1 MFDNFIINSN
11 LFIVSTPYHLMVACV
26 KHQKNDVLVCV
37 DFFPFNN
44 KLGEIARCLFVDNIY
59 IIKGIHYYRRNLLHL
74 LSFKKEMECIL
85 ACLMHKYSINNICA
99 YNDADPVTQYIL
111 HNMPHHGEIIVIEE
125 GIGLYRTMLKRH
137 EVFLR
142 VFGKFCFGKWF
153 ENIHRIG
160 ESSFVT
166 QINCSMPCYLSSIQK
181 TKKINI
187 LRPIDYTLIAK
198 QYDIAEVS
206 NVYWFVGQPLVEDG
220 VLSEK
225 EYIKAIEDVV
235 SFCHLKGMSIMLK
248 PHPRENLE
256 KYSHLSISINRSKDI
271 PIELLVDSSNP
282 VLVFTMYSSAVLTLS
297 GRSNVQAFV
306 LYKIY
311 MPHVDL
317 PNELF
322 QRSGVYIINSFDEI
336 I

>member
-1 MFDNFIINSN
+1 MFDNLRGHSN

-26 KHQKNDVLVCV
+26 QHQKNDVLVCV
-37 DFFPFNN
+37 GLSLLGN
-44 KLGEIARCLFVDNIY
+44 KLGEIARYLFADNLY
-59 IIKGIHYYRRNLLHL
+59 IIKGLSYYRKNFLHL
-74 LSFKKEMECIL
+74 LSFKKEMKCIL
-85 ACLMHKYSINNICA
+85 MDLIDKYEINNIYA
-99 YNDADPVTQYIL
+99 YNDADPVTQYLL
-111 HNMPHHGEIIVIEE
+111 HNMPHHGEVVIIEE
-125 GIGLYRTMLKRH
+125 GIGLYRTMHKRH
-137 EVFLR
+137 EVFL
-142 VFGKFCFGKWF
+142 GLLGQFCFGKWF

-160 ESSFVT
+160 ESSFIT
-166 QINCSMPCYLSSIQK
+166 QINCSMPCYLSNIQK

-187 LRPIDYTLIAK
+187 QQPIDYTLLAQ
-198 QYDIAEVS
+198 QYDIAEVP

-225 EYIKAIEDVV
+225 EYIKIIEDVA
-235 SFCHLKGMSIMLK
+235 SFCHLKGMSIILK

-256 KYSHLSISINRSKDI
+256 KYSHISININHSKDV

-282 VLVFTMYSSAVLTLS
+282 ILVFTMYSSAVLTLS
-297 GRSNVQAFV
+297 ERSNVKAFL

-311 MPHVDL
+311 MPNMDL

-322 QRSGVYIINSFDEI
+322 QRKGVHIINSFDEI